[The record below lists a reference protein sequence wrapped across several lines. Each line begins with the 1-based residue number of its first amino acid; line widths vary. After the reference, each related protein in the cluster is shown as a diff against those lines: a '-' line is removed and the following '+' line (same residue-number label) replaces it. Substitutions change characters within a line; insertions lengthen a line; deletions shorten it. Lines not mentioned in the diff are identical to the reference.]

1 MKKWQSFTNAGL
13 MVLTFGQQAMAQ
25 QGVTIKD
32 GQDVTQGAKADAAC
46 ANSTA
51 ICSIIAL
58 AKALYSGITSPIPGQ
73 SSTTSIGGVGILQG
87 GNPLTLAN
95 PIFVQNASA
104 TFTTSLGGVGM
115 LVNTNN
121 ASAVLHVCGTY
132 TTISM
137 AIASTLQLVAGAAGS
152 TIYVCDFDI
161 SVNGVS
167 TTNISMQI
175 GTGTQCGSNT
185 HQLGQSWYA
194 GLNWAKIAANPYY
207 RGLSSNAVA
216 SASLCVKST
225 VTSTIDFGLY
235 YDQY

>member
-1 MKKWQSFTNAGL
+1 MKKWQAFTNAGL

-32 GQDVTQGAKADAAC
+32 GQDVTQGAKGDAAC
-46 ANSTA
+46 ANATA
-51 ICSIIAL
+51 SCSLIAL
-58 AKALYSGITSPIPGQ
+58 DKALYSGITSPIPGQ

-87 GNPLTLAN
+87 GLAVSSTNPV
-95 PIFVQNASA
+95 FVQSASQ
-104 TFTTSLGGVGM
+104 TYTTSIGAAGQ

-121 ASAVLHVCGTY
+121 ASALVHICGNY
-132 TTISM
+132 TTLSM
-137 AIASTLQLVAGAAGS
+137 TIASTLVLVQGAAGS
-152 TIYVCDFDI
+152 TIYVCDYDI

-216 SASLCVKST
+216 SASLCIKST
-225 VTSTIDFGLY
+225 VTSTLDFGLY